1 MSDAS
6 STIES
11 AAGSHLDANATSTK
25 RAFRNWRA
33 VVLASRGDGSTR
45 RRASDAVRLVVALL
59 IALVATLLIRVNTR
73 PDLDVGNFLSPGPN
87 GIRWLVT
94 CVWILAFLL
103 IVAVAAILAI
113 VTRNVPMIRD
123 VASTVVLSWLVCVGA
138 GWLMGSTGGRPT
150 SDLSANISPGYPS
163 VRIAIAL
170 GVVIVARPYLSRPI
184 RRLMFVSVTALAIA
198 AVVHGAAYPLNI
210 VASLA
215 LGYCGAAGTKLI
227 FGSPTGTPSVADVLD
242 ALGDL
247 GLAVTSV
254 APRLTQSWGVVG
266 FDGTLDDGRRL
277 DISVYGRDASQAQF
291 IAKAWRGLWYRD
303 SGPTLQFS
311 RLQQIE
317 HEAYLMMCAS
327 SAGTR
332 SGDIVAIGFGG
343 PSNDALLV
351 TAPPAGEPFG
361 VLDGT
366 DVDDATL
373 DAVFAAV
380 GNLRVARVSHGSI
393 SGRTVF
399 VDEHNEVGLWDF
411 RLASSVAPDDRLDAD
426 LANALVAAALVVGPE
441 RSAAAA
447 ARTSDATAL
456 TGALLHLQPNNLSE
470 LNSKLVKGRKGF
482 LEGIRTAVAATIGVE
497 VPELAKIRRV
507 SWSTVLL
514 WVGTA
519 IGMWALLGVFINVA
533 ASFSTLKG
541 AAWGWVAVVFV
552 IALFPPV
559 VLAWSLV
566 ASLFEG
572 VPLFQ
577 ATLLME
583 SQTFT
588 GMIGSAVA
596 SMAVEIRF
604 FQRRGRDLAFATTTT
619 VLASSASWLVK
630 GLLFVIAVPLAWG
643 NFHFNFNSSSHAG
656 LVNMIIIIVV
666 AVVVLIGLVLALP
679 KMRRF
684 AWSKIKPQALK
695 AVQPLKNLAAEPKK
709 MAALLAGNAGAQLLT
724 ALALGASLHAFGY
737 SLSLASL
744 IVIITVASMLGG
756 VSPVP
761 GGIGIVEAGL
771 IAGFVAAGIPEN
783 VAAATVFVQR
793 LFTAYLPPLWGWLS
807 LLYLERHELI

>member
-1 MSDAS
+1 M
-6 STIES
+6 
-11 AAGSHLDANATSTK
+11 
-25 RAFRNWRA
+25 RNWRA
-33 VVLASRGDGSTR
+33 VVLASSGDGSTR
-45 RRASDAVRLVVALL
+45 RQASDAIRLGLALL
-59 IALVATLLIRVNTR
+59 IALVATLLIRADTR
-73 PDLDVGNFLSPGPN
+73 PDLDVGNFLTPGPY
-87 GIRWLVT
+87 GVRWLVT
-94 CVWILAFLL
+94 SIWILGFLV
-103 IVAVAAILAI
+103 IVVVAAALAV

-123 VASTVVLSWLVCVGA
+123 VASTVILSWLVCVGA
-138 GWLMGSTGGRPT
+138 GWLMGSTGGRST
-150 SDLSANISPGYPS
+150 SDLNTAISPGYPS
-163 VRIAIAL
+163 VRIAVAL
-170 GVVIVARPYLSRPI
+170 GVVIIARPYLSRPI
-184 RRLMFVSVTALAIA
+184 RRLMFISVAALAVSA
-198 AVVHGAAYPLNI
+198 AVHGAAYPLNI

-215 LGYCGAAGTKLI
+215 LGYCGAAATKLI
-227 FGSPTGTPSVADVLD
+227 FGSPTGMPSVADVLD

-254 APRLTQSWGVVG
+254 APRLAQNWGVAG
-266 FDGTLDDGRRL
+266 FEGTLDDGRRV
-277 DISVYGRDASQAQF
+277 DISIYGRDASEAQF
-291 IAKAWRGLWYRD
+291 IAKAWRGLWYHD

-327 SAGTR
+327 NAGAR
-332 SGDIVAIGFGG
+332 SGEVVSIGYGG

-351 TAPPAGEPFG
+351 TTPPPGTPLG
-361 VLDGT
+361 TIDGSH
-366 DVDDATL
+366 VDDAAL
-373 DAVFAAV
+373 DAVFAALV
-380 GNLRVARVSHGSI
+380 RLRSARIAHGAI
-393 SGRTVF
+393 SARTIVI
-399 VDEHNEVGLWDF
+399 DDNDTVGLWDY
-411 RLASSVAPDDRLDAD
+411 RLASSVAPDERLASD
-426 LANALVAAALVVGPE
+426 LANALVALALVVGDD

-447 ARTSDATAL
+447 VRTFDTATL
-456 TGALLHLQPNNLSE
+456 TEALLHLQTNSLCE
-470 LNSKLVKGRKGF
+470 LNARLIKGRKGF
-482 LEGIRTAVAATIGVE
+482 LEGLRTTVAAAIGID

-507 SWSTVLL
+507 SWSQVLL

-533 ASFSTLKG
+533 SSFSTLKG

-552 IALFPPV
+552 ISLFPPV

-577 ATLLME
+577 TTLLME

-619 VLASSASWLVK
+619 VLASSASWIVK
-630 GLLFVIAVPLAWG
+630 GALFLIAVPLAWG
-643 NFHFNFNSSSHAG
+643 NFHFNFNTSSHAG
-656 LVNMIIIIVV
+656 LVNVVIIVV
-666 AVVVLIGLVLALP
+666 IVVLVLIGLIVALP
-679 KMRRF
+679 KIRRF

-695 AVQPLKNLAAEPKK
+695 AVQPMKNLAAEPKK
-709 MAALLAGNAGAQLLT
+709 MVALLAGNAGAQLLT
-724 ALALGASLHAFGY
+724 ALALGASLHAFGEH
-737 SLSLASL
+737 LSLASL

-783 VAAATVFVQR
+783 IAVATVFVQR

-807 LLYLERHELI
+807 LVYLERHELI